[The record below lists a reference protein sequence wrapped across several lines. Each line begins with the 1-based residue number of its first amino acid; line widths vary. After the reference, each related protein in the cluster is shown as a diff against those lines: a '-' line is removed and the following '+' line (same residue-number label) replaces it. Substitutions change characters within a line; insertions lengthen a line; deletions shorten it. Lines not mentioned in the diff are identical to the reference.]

1 MLLDSRCLQPTIHIL
16 SRHALM
22 DVQLF
27 IVSFTSLTI
36 VNLLLIHT
44 YTSLII
50 NCNDLNFMST
60 YNHLLL
66 YYVMFP
72 FKIMSIFSLR
82 PN

>member
-1 MLLDSRCLQPTIHIL
+1 MFAAYNSQT

-50 NCNDLNFMST
+50 NWNDLTFMST
-60 YNHLLL
+60 YNHLSL

-72 FKIMSIFSLR
+72 FKTVNFLIPSQLYLY
-82 PN
+82 